1 MLNFAVTQSVLQ
13 WVCFTVTVRVSGTR
27 VDLTNVCFNNGS
39 NGHFIAVLKSNDSPI
54 KVYFKHGR
62 RVYRGSYLASWVVSV
77 ARLHGIVKAVTVER
91 EMVKWVSA
99 INASLCASWFIQQHC
114 GQWRYHLAV
123 PRCFFSPSSSVTSR
137 FISPST
143 PVCSTTLTHAQSQ
156 LRHSSTAFVFLPFL
170 SKNKQELQ
178 CLYWGQEVSACILMW
193 YRVIFFLRTACAFSA
208 RTQTI
213 PGVPL
218 YRPFCVVFFFSRD

>member
-77 ARLHGIVKAVTVER
+77 ARLHGIVKAVAVER

-170 SKNKQELQ
+170 SKTNKSYNVCTEDKRWVRAFWCDIEWYFSYGLRVRF
-178 CLYWGQEVSACILMW
+178 LPGHKLFLVSRFIVRFA
-193 YRVIFFLRTACAFSA
+193 
-208 RTQTI
+208 
-213 PGVPL
+213 
-218 YRPFCVVFFFSRD
+218 